1 MESNLRE
8 EKKVTAS
15 VRKRK
20 AVAFFYDPGGCVS
33 MVVSVDLTLCCFF
46 FKPKLSPYV
55 ELQ

>member
-15 VRKRK
+15 VRERK